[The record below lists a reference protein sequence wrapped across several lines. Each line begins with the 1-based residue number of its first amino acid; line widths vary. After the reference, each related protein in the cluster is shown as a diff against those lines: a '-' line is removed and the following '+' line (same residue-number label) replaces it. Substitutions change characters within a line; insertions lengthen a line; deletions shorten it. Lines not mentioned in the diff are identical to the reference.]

1 MLLGMKGQVGDD
13 SKALPCDRTRCC
25 MGGAGTGTKIPSG
38 IGFKR
43 ENSSKAEKF
52 PKDWIYVGLVRV
64 T

>member
-1 MLLGMKGQVGDD
+1 
-13 SKALPCDRTRCC
+13 